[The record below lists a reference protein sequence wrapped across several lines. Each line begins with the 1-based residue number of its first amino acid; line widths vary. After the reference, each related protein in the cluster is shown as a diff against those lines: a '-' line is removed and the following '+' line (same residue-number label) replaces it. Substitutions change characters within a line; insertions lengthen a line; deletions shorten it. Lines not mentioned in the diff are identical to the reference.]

1 LRLAR
6 SSIFWKLGLTYFVLL
21 LAVLLALDIYAER
34 ILRERYIHAADE
46 QLNSLEQLAKAHP
59 PRFDDKPALASW
71 ASWMSHSGV
80 RVTIIASDGRVLA
93 DSAQDVESMENHSNR
108 PEFRQAMASG
118 EGKSVRHSHTLNRDL
133 VYWAMRFDQS
143 VGAPVII
150 RFATPL
156 AQINSALARVRRE
169 LWEVS
174 LIILLVAIGI
184 LFAFS
189 RRFAGRVERL
199 QEFSREVANGNFNAQ
214 LHDSGTDELG
224 DLGRTLNDTGSR
236 LSTMITTINSLS
248 EERNRSAAILRS
260 MVEGVAVIDARE
272 KVTFCNEA
280 FARTWN
286 IQRINDGAEPAI
298 AVIRRPD
305 VLDLIRK
312 ALAGQEGSGEI
323 SLGSAQPRIF
333 SVTATPILRSV
344 EKGADAKLSEGAE
357 TLGAV
362 IVLHEI
368 TEIRR
373 LEQVRKDFVAN
384 VSHELR
390 TPLTAIQGFA
400 ETLLT
405 GGLEDERNNRHFIE
419 VIRSHASRLSRLT
432 DDLLKLSQIEAGKL
446 DMESQVL
453 DIRGLIL
460 STVESVEGAANQ
472 KGLSLKSIS
481 PQNGLPPVRGNAR
494 LLREVLRNLLDNA
507 VQYTP
512 EGGSIEV
519 SVSREGAFAVVSVV
533 DNGIGI
539 PQSDQ
544 VRIFE
549 RFYRVDAARSR
560 DLGGTGLG
568 LAIAKHIVEAHGGRI
583 WVDSTVAKGSRF
595 HFSVPLGL

>member
-1 LRLAR
+1 MRLAR

-21 LAVLLALDIYAER
+21 LAVLLALDIYAGR

-46 QLNSLEQLAKAHP
+46 QLNSLAQLTKGHP
-59 PRFDDKPALASW
+59 PRFDDKSALASW

-93 DSAQDVESMENHSNR
+93 DSAHDVETMENHSNR

-118 EGKSVRHSHTLNRDL
+118 EGESVRHSHTLNRDL

-143 VGAPVII
+143 AGPPVII

-169 LWEVS
+169 LWGVS

-184 LFAFS
+184 SFAFS
-189 RRFAGRVERL
+189 QRFAGRVERL
-199 QEFSREVANGNFNAQ
+199 QEFSQGVAEGNFNAQ
-214 LHDSGTDELG
+214 LQDSSTDELG
-224 DLGRTLNDTGSR
+224 DLARTLNDTASR
-236 LSTMITTINSLS
+236 LSTTIHSLS

-260 MVEGVAVIDARE
+260 MVEGIAVIDARE

-305 VLDLIRK
+305 VLELIRK
-312 ALAGQEGSGEI
+312 ALAGQEGTGEI
-323 SLGSAQPRIF
+323 SLGTAQPRTF
-333 SVTATPILRSV
+333 SVTVTPVSGPQ
-344 EKGADAKLSEGAE
+344 EDGAHAKSSQSAG
-357 TLGAV
+357 TFGAV

-368 TEIRR
+368 TEMRR
-373 LEQVRKDFVAN
+373 MEQVRKDFVAN

-446 DMESQVL
+446 NMESQVL

-460 STVESVEGAANQ
+460 STVESVEGAATQ
-472 KGLSLKSIS
+472 KGLSLTSIS
-481 PQNGLPPVRGNAR
+481 PQNGIPPVRGNAR

-512 EGGSIEV
+512 EGGTVEV
-519 SVSREGAFAVVSVV
+519 SVSREDAFAVVSVT
-533 DNGIGI
+533 DTGIGI

-544 VRIFE
+544 IRIFE

-595 HFSVPLGL
+595 HFSVPLAL

>member
-1 LRLAR
+1 MRLAR

-21 LAVLLALDIYAER
+21 LAVLLALDIYAGR

-59 PRFDDKPALASW
+59 PRFDDKSELASW

-93 DSAQDVESMENHSNR
+93 DSAHDAESMENHSNR

-118 EGKSVRHSHTLNRDL
+118 EGESVRHSHTLNRDL

-143 VGAPVII
+143 GPPVII

-156 AQINSALARVRRE
+156 AQINSALTQVRRE
-169 LWEVS
+169 LWGVS

-184 LFAFS
+184 SFAFS

-199 QEFSREVANGNFNAQ
+199 QEFSQEVAAGNFNVQ
-214 LHDSGTDELG
+214 LRDSGTDELG
-224 DLGRTLNDTGSR
+224 DLARTLNDTASR
-236 LSTMITTINSLS
+236 LSTTINSLS

-260 MVEGVAVIDARE
+260 MVEGIAVIDVRE

-286 IQRINDGAEPAI
+286 IQHINDGAEPAI
-298 AVIRRPD
+298 AVIRQPD
-305 VLDLIRK
+305 LLELIRR
-312 ALAGQEGSGEI
+312 ALAGQEGTGEI
-323 SLGSAQPRIF
+323 SLGNAQPRIF
-333 SVTATPILRSV
+333 SVTVTPILRSI
-344 EKGADAKLSEGAE
+344 EEGADAKPRESAGAF
-357 TLGAV
+357 GAV

-368 TEIRR
+368 TETRR

-419 VIRSHASRLSRLT
+419 VIRSHAIRLSRLT
-432 DDLLKLSQIEAGKL
+432 DDLLKLSKIEAGKL
-446 DMESQVL
+446 NIESKIL
-453 DIRGLIL
+453 DLHGLVT
-460 STVESVEGAANQ
+460 STVELAQTAANQ
-472 KGLSLKSIS
+472 KGLSLKLVNS
-481 PQNGLPPVRGNAR
+481 QNSLPRVRGNAG

-512 EGGSIEV
+512 EGGSVEV
-519 SVSREGAFAVVSVV
+519 SVSREGTFAVVSVT
-533 DNGIGI
+533 DTGIGI

-544 VRIFE
+544 IRIFE
-549 RFYRVDAARSR
+549 RFYRVDDARSR
-560 DLGGTGLG
+560 ELGGTGLG

-583 WVDSTVAKGSRF
+583 WVDSTIAKGSRF
-595 HFSVPLGL
+595 HFSVPLAL

>member
-1 LRLAR
+1 MRLAR

-21 LAVLLALDIYAER
+21 LAVLLALDIYAGR

-46 QLNSLEQLAKAHP
+46 QLNSLAQLAKAHP
-59 PRFDDKPALASW
+59 PLFDDQPALASW
-71 ASWMSHSGV
+71 ASWISHSGV
-80 RVTIIASDGRVLA
+80 RVTIIESDGRVLA
-93 DSAQDVESMENHSNR
+93 DSAHDIESMENHSNR

-118 EGKSVRHSHTLNRDL
+118 EGESVRHSHTLNRDL
-133 VYWAMRFDQS
+133 VYWAMRFDRS
-143 VGAPVII
+143 TGPPVVI
-150 RFATPL
+150 RFAIPL
-156 AQINSALARVRRE
+156 AQINDALARIRRE

-184 LFAFS
+184 SIVFS

-199 QEFSREVANGNFNAQ
+199 QEFSREVADGNFNAQ
-214 LHDSGTDELG
+214 LQDSATDELG
-224 DLGRTLNDTGSR
+224 DLARTLNDTASR
-236 LSTMITTINSLS
+236 LSSTINSLS

-260 MVEGVAVIDARE
+260 MAEGIAVIDARE
-272 KVTFCNEA
+272 KLTFCNEA

-286 IQRINDGAEPAI
+286 IQHINDGVEPAI
-298 AVIRRPD
+298 AVIRQPD
-305 VLDLIRK
+305 LLELIRR
-312 ALAGQEGSGEI
+312 ALAGHEGTGEI
-323 SLGSAQPRIF
+323 SLGNAQPRTF
-333 SVTATPILRSV
+333 SVTVTPILRSI
-344 EKGADAKLSEGAE
+344 EEGTEAKPREGTGAF
-357 TLGAV
+357 GAV

-368 TEIRR
+368 TETRR

-419 VIRSHASRLSRLT
+419 VIRSHAIRLSRLT
-432 DDLLKLSQIEAGKL
+432 DDLLKLSKIEAGKL
-446 DMESQVL
+446 NIESKVL
-453 DIRGLIL
+453 DLHGLVT
-460 STVESVEGAANQ
+460 STVELAQTAANQ
-472 KGLSLKSIS
+472 KGLSLKLVDS
-481 PQNGLPPVRGNAR
+481 QNSLPRVRGNPG

-507 VQYTP
+507 VRYTP
-512 EGGSIEV
+512 EGGSVEV
-519 SVSREGAFAVVSVV
+519 GVSREDAFAIVSVA

-549 RFYRVDAARSR
+549 RFYRVDDARSR
-560 DLGGTGLG
+560 ELGGTGLG

-595 HFSVPLGL
+595 RFSVPLAP